1 MSVSVAHGRPSDK
14 IESLRRE
21 AAACQACPLWKDAT
35 QTVFGEGPA
44 DAEIMFVGEQPG
56 IEKTVRAVHSSG
68 RRASYWRGRWQRRAW
83 TGIALTL
90 PTRSSTSNS
99 GRAAS
104 DGCINGP
111 TPARS
116 KYAGGWL
123 FDEIEAIRP
132 RLIVAL
138 EATAPQ
144 SLAGRAIPVQT
155 NRGKIL
161 DVENGL
167 RVFVTI
173 HPSALLRLQDDE
185 ERRSDYASFVNDLRS
200 IEQLAGAPA
209 NQANAEVSK
218 ADSFSLQA

>member
-1 MSVSVAHGRPSDK
+1 MQPPLAARLEFEVLDRVGNVSAIPVHAR
-14 IESLRRE
+14 L
-21 AAACQACPLWKDAT
+21 CQ
-35 QTVFGEGPA
+35 
-44 DAEIMFVGEQPG
+44 
-56 IEKTVRAVHSSG
+56 R
-68 RRASYWRGRWQRRAW
+68 QRDQNM
-83 TGIALTL
+83 
-90 PTRSSTSNS
+90 P
-99 GRAAS
+99 
-104 DGCINGP
+104 
-111 TPARS
+111 
-116 KYAGGWL
+116 AGGL

-173 HPSALLRLQDDE
+173 RPSALLRLQDDE
-185 ERRSDYASFVNDLRS
+185 ERRSGYASFVNDLRS

-218 ADSFSLQA
+218 AG